1 MLGPAMPTHEL
12 EITQMIQAAAAG
24 DGEAAAAL
32 LPRVYRE
39 LRSLAAARLR
49 RLPAGQTLQAT
60 ALVHEAYLAL
70 IGRQDPG
77 WNGRGHFF
85 GAAAQAMREILIDQ
99 ARRKAALKRGGDLE
113 RAAVEPDE
121 LGELGVAS
129 DLPGEDLLALDAALT
144 RLQAEHPDRA
154 RVVVLRYF
162 GGLQEA
168 EIAEVLGVSTRTVE
182 RAWRFARAY
191 LHAALSPSDG

>member
-1 MLGPAMPTHEL
+1 
-12 EITQMIQAAAAG
+12 
-24 DGEAAAAL
+24 
-32 LPRVYRE
+32 
-39 LRSLAAARLR
+39 
-49 RLPAGQTLQAT
+49 LQAT

-99 ARRKAALKRGGDLE
+99 ARRKAAIKRGGDLRRE
-113 RAAVEPDE
+113 ALEPDE
-121 LGELGVAS
+121 LGDIGVAG
-129 DLPGEDLLALDAALT
+129 DLPGEDVLALDAVLT

-154 RVVVLRYF
+154 QVVVLRYF

-168 EIAEVLGVSTRTVE
+168 EIAAVLGVSTRTVE

-191 LHAALSPSDG
+191 LHAALSSS